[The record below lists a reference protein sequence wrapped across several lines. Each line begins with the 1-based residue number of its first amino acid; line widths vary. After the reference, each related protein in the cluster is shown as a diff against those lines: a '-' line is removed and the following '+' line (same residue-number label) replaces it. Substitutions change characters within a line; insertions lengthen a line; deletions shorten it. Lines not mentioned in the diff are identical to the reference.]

1 MELTGEPFDAPVV
14 PVEVLP
20 VAVLV
25 IDVEAGEP
33 LEVGLNFYYIQF
45 KPFQGFQ
52 EKSGKDVAILTLTYI
67 K

>member
-1 MELTGEPFDAPVV
+1 
-14 PVEVLP
+14 VEVLP

-45 KPFQGFQ
+45 KPF
-52 EKSGKDVAILTLTYI
+52 
-67 K
+67 